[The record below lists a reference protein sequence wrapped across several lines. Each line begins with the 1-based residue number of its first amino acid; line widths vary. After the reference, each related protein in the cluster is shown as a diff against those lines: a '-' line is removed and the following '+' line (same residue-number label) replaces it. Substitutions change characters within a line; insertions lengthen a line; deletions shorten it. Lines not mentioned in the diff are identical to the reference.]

1 MMIAKRNRPDRRG
14 AAALE
19 AAVVYPVAMLLLIGT
34 VVLGI
39 AVFRYEQLQ
48 ALAREGARY
57 ASVHGPTYA
66 SEQNSSYATSSTVL
80 TYIETMTAGMKHKP
94 VDLHRHV
101 GPNPPTT
108 THPLHGHGAAIVI
121 RGSPK
126 DTSRKQ
132 AVSLTAVVDDAGDL
146 LSMRLR

>member
-1 MMIAKRNRPDRRG
+1 MMIAKRNRPNRRG
-14 AAALE
+14 VAALE
-19 AAVVYPVAMLLLIGT
+19 AALVYPVAMLLLIGT

-80 TYIETMTAGMKHKP
+80 TYVDTMTAGLQQNSLNCT
-94 VDLHRHV
+94 VTWA
-101 GPNPPTT
+101 PNPPTT
-108 THPLHGHGAAIVI
+108 TTPSTVTVQLSYAWVPEGFF
-121 RGSPK
+121 P
-126 DTSRKQ
+126 KQ
-132 AVSLTAVVDDAGDL
+132 AVNLPAASTMPVTY
-146 LSMRLR
+146 

>member
-1 MMIAKRNRPDRRG
+1 MIAKRNRPDRRG

-34 VVLGI
+34 VVVGI

-66 SEQNSSYATSSTVL
+66 TEQNSSYATSSTVL
-80 TYIETMTAGMKHKP
+80 TYVETMTAGIQSNALSCT
-94 VDLHRHV
+94 VTWA
-101 GPNPPTT
+101 PNPPTT
-108 THPLHGHGAAIVI
+108 STPSTVTVQLSYSW
-121 RGSPK
+121 SPEGYLPP
-126 DTSRKQ
+126 Q
-132 AVSLTAVVDDAGDL
+132 AVSMTAASTMPVTY
-146 LSMRLR
+146 

>member
-1 MMIAKRNRPDRRG
+1 MMIAKRNRPNRRG
-14 AAALE
+14 VAALE
-19 AAVVYPVAMLLLIGT
+19 AALVYPVAMLLLIGT

-80 TYIETMTAGMKHKP
+80 TYVDTMTAGLQQNSLNCT
-94 VDLHRHV
+94 VTWA
-101 GPNPPTT
+101 PNPPTT
-108 THPLHGHGAAIVI
+108 TTPSTVTVQLSYAWVPEGFF
-121 RGSPK
+121 P
-126 DTSRKQ
+126 KQ
-132 AVSLTAVVDDAGDL
+132 AVNLTAASTMPVTY
-146 LSMRLR
+146 

>member
-1 MMIAKRNRPDRRG
+1 MMISKRNRPDRRG

-34 VVLGI
+34 VVVGI

-80 TYIETMTAGMKHKP
+80 TYVETMTAGIQP
-94 VDLHRHV
+94 NSLSCTVTWA
-101 GPNPPTT
+101 PNPPTT
-108 THPLHGHGAAIVI
+108 STPSTVTVQLSYSW
-121 RGSPK
+121 SPEGFLPP
-126 DTSRKQ
+126 Q
-132 AVSLTAVVDDAGDL
+132 AVSMTASSTMPVTY
-146 LSMRLR
+146 